1 MPKILI
7 VEDDFT
13 IIRTLEAYLLSEGFE
28 TVSVSG
34 QRQALS
40 ALEKEIVDL
49 LILDISLAEGNGFAV
64 CEAAKGHGLPVIF
77 LTASGDENSV
87 VRGLDMGADDY
98 IAKPF
103 RPRELVSRIRSVLR
117 RSGKTSSVVMLGSVS
132 VDAEKGIVSKNGTE
146 INLSALEFRLL
157 MAFVNHR
164 GKLLTRNALLEEI
177 WDAGG
182 DFVNDN
188 TLTVYIKRLREKIED
203 DPQKPEIIRNP
214 ELKRELLIDLSIT
227 VVAALIGFLIRP
239 ICGMIALAVGLLLSG
254 AHIAFAVQRYH
265 QMEALAQRL
274 DRILHGQDRV
284 LIEDAAEGE
293 LSILNSELQKMTTR
307 LQEQANQLSADK
319 QQLTEAIQDIFHQI
333 RTPLTSSQKK
343 TCPMTGDFP

>member
-1 MPKILI
+1 MTMSTILI
-7 VEDDFT
+7 VEDDIT

-28 TVSVSG
+28 IVSVSS
-34 QRQALS
+34 QREALA
-40 ALEKEIVDL
+40 ALENENVDL
-49 LILDISLAEGNGFAV
+49 LLLDISLAEGNGFAV

-87 VRGLDMGADDY
+87 VHGLDMGADDY

-117 RSGKTSSVVMLGSVS
+117 RSGKTKRVVMLGSVS

-188 TLTVYIKRLREKIED
+188 TLTVYITRLREKIED
-203 DPQKPEIIRNP
+203 DPQKPEII
-214 ELKRELLIDLSIT
+214 KT
-227 VVAALIGFLIRP
+227 VR
-239 ICGMIALAVGLLLSG
+239 GLG
-254 AHIAFAVQRYH
+254 Y
-265 QMEALAQRL
+265 
-274 DRILHGQDRV
+274 RV
-284 LIEDAAEGE
+284 D
-293 LSILNSELQKMTTR
+293 
-307 LQEQANQLSADK
+307 
-319 QQLTEAIQDIFHQI
+319 
-333 RTPLTSSQKK
+333 
-343 TCPMTGDFP
+343 